1 MRFLRSSRA
10 PSRPV
15 MHFLKDKGE
24 TLMTIAADT
33 QAQLDRLS
41 KVASE
46 VDNYVAAQVKA
57 ATDVI
62 KSDHDQEVAALTAQ
76 IDALTTKLGVV
87 A

>member
-1 MRFLRSSRA
+1 
-10 PSRPV
+10 